1 MSQQYFSVY
10 SIDVSKNSINGETI
24 LVISLGTVGVTE
36 DNSDPMNNE
45 KALLIIEA
53 MAIREFIIM
62 RHETSRQAPE

>member
-36 DNSDPMNNE
+36 DNLDPMNNE